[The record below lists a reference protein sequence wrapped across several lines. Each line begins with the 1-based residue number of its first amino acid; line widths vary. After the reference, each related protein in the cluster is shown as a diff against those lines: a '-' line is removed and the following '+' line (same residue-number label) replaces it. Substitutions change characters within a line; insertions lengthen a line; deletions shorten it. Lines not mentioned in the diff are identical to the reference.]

1 MKRRLAA
8 ALVLLAAVP
17 LALAARVP
25 QNPFASKPAKEHA
38 LLQQLAGTWKASF
51 KFLMPGMPGAGSG
64 TGTPTA
70 TETDELL
77 GELWVVARYDDPGMM
92 GGRFSGAELLGYD
105 PAKKKYVSAWAD
117 NQSTELALQ
126 EGTYDAATRTLTLSG
141 ESSDPMSGQKG
152 TVRTVVRWSDDDHRS
167 QTMFVP
173 GPGGKEM
180 QLFEIT
186 YERVK

>member
-64 TGTPTA
+64 AG
-70 TETDELL
+70 DR
-77 GELWVVARYDDPGMM
+77 W
-92 GGRFSGAELLGYD
+92 SGAVNRPRR
-105 PAKKKYVSAWAD
+105 PARAGRA
-117 NQSTELALQ
+117 
-126 EGTYDAATRTLTLSG
+126 
-141 ESSDPMSGQKG
+141 
-152 TVRTVVRWSDDDHRS
+152 
-167 QTMFVP
+167 
-173 GPGGKEM
+173 
-180 QLFEIT
+180 
-186 YERVK
+186 